1 MIREGLVPDRS
12 MSGTVLYLKYS
23 IWLTRSQKKCYP
35 QTWFTIV
42 KRSFNLALADTASF
56 KKMSISFY
64 WIFGILKKWI
74 IFLAVQDNSI
84 GDLASQSVIESCF
97 DFRAIQSLQSLRLA
111 SDVWLRSWCLVEIL
125 KMNLIKICVWTCDM
139 TSRSYFSKMN
149 STRCDFGNVFKRGRI
164 GQG

>member
-125 KMNLIKICVWTCDM
+125 NTKFDQGLCLNLWYDLKKLLQQDELNPLWLWQC
-139 TSRSYFSKMN
+139 F
-149 STRCDFGNVFKRGRI
+149 
-164 GQG
+164 